1 MSRVLG
7 KRGSRRHTNV
17 EEQTRSAGSPQE
29 ERLQV
34 ELETGFAFTSLPV
47 IWR

>member
-17 EEQTRSAGSPQE
+17 EEQTRSAGSPE

>member
-1 MSRVLG
+1 MSRVRG
-7 KRGSRRHTNV
+7 KRGSQRHTNA
-17 EEQTRSAGSPQE
+17 EEQTRSAGSPEE

-34 ELETGFAFTSLPV
+34 ELETGFALTSLPV